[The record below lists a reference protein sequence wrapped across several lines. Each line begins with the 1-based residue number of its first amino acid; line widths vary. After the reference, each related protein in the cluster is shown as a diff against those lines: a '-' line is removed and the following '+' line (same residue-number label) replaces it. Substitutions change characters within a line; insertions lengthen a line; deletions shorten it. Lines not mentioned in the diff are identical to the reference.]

1 MSAPREIIELID
13 RYTRNADS
21 YRSGYYGETQ
31 VRREFIDPFFK
42 CLGWDIDN
50 NLGFAEA
57 YKDVFHEDAIKVGGV
72 TKAPDYCFRVG
83 GTRKFFLKA
92 KRLSVNLKTDPE
104 PAFQLRRYA
113 WSARLPLSILT
124 DFEEFAV
131 YDCRVKPAPTD
142 PASKA
147 RIFACR
153 FDEYD
158 YYWDY

>member
-83 GTRKFFLKA
+83 GTRKQ
-92 KRLSVNLKTDPE
+92 S
-104 PAFQLRRYA
+104 RRRHQG
-113 WSARLPLSILT
+113 ARLLLPRRRHAQVL
-124 DFEEFAV
+124 
-131 YDCRVKPAPTD
+131 P
-142 PASKA
+142 
-147 RIFACR
+147 
-153 FDEYD
+153 
-158 YYWDY
+158 